1 MLTLLTLL
9 RSQYAAENLQSAKF
23 VKPDNSFGIIVQPTI
38 TIRLGITIIY
48 ILRYIICLYICTIY
62 YTIHT
67 IQLSMYSQVI
77 QCHLESTFLP
87 VKSPS
92 CRFPAWPLPD
102 LWTRPRPL
110 GQRLP
115 QAVAVLGNSIRSP

>member
-48 ILRYIICLYICTIY
+48 IYITLYYMFIYILYTILYILY
-62 YTIHT
+62 NY
-67 IQLSMYSQVI
+67 
-77 QCHLESTFLP
+77 QCI
-87 VKSPS
+87 VKSYN
-92 CRFPAWPLPD
+92 
-102 LWTRPRPL
+102 
-110 GQRLP
+110 
-115 QAVAVLGNSIRSP
+115 VI